1 MADLRPGHAQAISF
15 PGESLK
21 LSCRQSLILI
31 DAMRLAA
38 DAALGQGQESDR
50 FGGDAGSREGL
61 GSLSREL
68 DWDRSIFSKVQS
80 ETW

>member
-1 MADLRPGHAQAISF
+1 LQELTS
-15 PGESLK
+15 
-21 LSCRQSLILI
+21 RQSSTLI
-31 DAMRLAA
+31 DAMRLGA
-38 DAALGQGQESDR
+38 DAALGQGQESDG